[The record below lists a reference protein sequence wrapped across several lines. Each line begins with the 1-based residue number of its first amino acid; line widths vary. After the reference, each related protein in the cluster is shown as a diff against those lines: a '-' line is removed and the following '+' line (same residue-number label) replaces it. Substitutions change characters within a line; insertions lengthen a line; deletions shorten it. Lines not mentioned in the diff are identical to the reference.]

1 MGRGGP
7 RSSIATPCHGS
18 LFAKAF
24 RQGTL
29 VERDE
34 QQDWP
39 QLKTDPHIAKVKK
52 TYLNGLSNLLA
63 GLIMLFIIFY
73 QSATGFRTK

>member
-52 TYLNGLSNLLA
+52 
-63 GLIMLFIIFY
+63 LILMD
-73 QSATGFRTK
+73 